1 MLSVTLTVGMII
13 AGATPGS
20 TTMKNSTTHYYPDIR
35 SCVAALQQ
43 ELESDS
49 KPGVIS
55 VSGTCTV
62 LRRR

>member
-1 MLSVTLTVGMII
+1 MLSVTLTVGVIL

-20 TTMKNSTTHYYPDIR
+20 STMNSTTHYYPDIK
-35 SCVAALQQ
+35 SCVAELQQ
-43 ELESDS
+43 ELESNN

-55 VSGTCTV
+55 VSGACTV

>member
-1 MLSVTLTVGMII
+1 MLSVTLAVGLIVV
-13 AGATPGS
+13 GAT
-20 TTMKNSTTHYYPDIR
+20 MNSTTHNYPDIK

-43 ELESDS
+43 ELESDN

-62 LRRR
+62 LR

>member
-1 MLSVTLTVGMII
+1 MLSVTLTVGLIV

-20 TTMKNSTTHYYPDIR
+20 STMNSYPDIK

-43 ELESDS
+43 ELESDN